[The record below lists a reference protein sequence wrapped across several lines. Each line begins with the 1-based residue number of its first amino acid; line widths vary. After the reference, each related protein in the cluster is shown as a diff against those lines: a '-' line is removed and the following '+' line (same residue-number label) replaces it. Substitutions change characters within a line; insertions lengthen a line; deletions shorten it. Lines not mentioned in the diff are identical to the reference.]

1 MSQDKPSKTEDEYFA
16 KEEAEKKKRLA
27 KAISDRQTKE
37 ERWQIKEFCY
47 LKCPKCGGQLSE
59 LLYRG
64 IQIEKCSDCLGVW
77 LDDGELEK
85 IAGESGDNVIREIL
99 NLFK

>member
-1 MSQDKPSKTEDEYFA
+1 MSKEKPSKTEDEYFA

-27 KAISDRQTKE
+27 KTITDQQTKE
-37 ERWQIKEFCY
+37 ERKKIQEFCY
-47 LKCPKCGGQLSE
+47 LKCPKCGGQLAE
-59 LLYRG
+59 LLYTG

-85 IAGESGDNVIREIL
+85 IAGDHSGNVIKDIL

>member
-1 MSQDKPSKTEDEYFA
+1 MSNEKPSKTEDEYFA
-16 KEEAEKKKRLA
+16 MEEAEKKKRLA
-27 KAISDRQTKE
+27 KAVSDQQTKE
-37 ERWQIKEFCY
+37 ERKKIQEFCFM
-47 LKCPKCGGQLSE
+47 KCPKCGGQLSD

-64 IQIEKCSDCLGVW
+64 IQIDKCSDCLGVW

-85 IAGESGDNVIREIL
+85 LTGQNGENIIKDIL

>member
-16 KEEAEKKKRLA
+16 KEDAEKKKRLA
-27 KAISDRQTKE
+27 KSISDKHTKE
-37 ERWQIKEFCY
+37 ERKHIQEFCY

-64 IQIEKCSDCLGVW
+64 IQIEKCVDCMGVW

-85 IAGESGDNVIREIL
+85 ISGEGGGNIIKEIL